1 MQPVTDSVWR
11 FWLDTDPR
19 PGWAN
24 MAIDAGLL
32 DLAERGQAILRVYRW
47 SPPCLSF
54 GCNEPAL
61 RRYDRALIEQL
72 GIATVRRPTGGRAVW
87 HADELTY
94 AVAAPGEL
102 LGALRE
108 AYRAI
113 HQLLAAALHRLGAPV
128 ALAPAPAASPA
139 LGSGACF
146 AAPVGGELVLDT
158 GKLVGSA
165 QVRQGRALL
174 QHGSLL
180 LGGSQ
185 LVAAEVTVGAS
196 PTLRDSTLSAAL
208 GRTVAFDEVAFAVR
222 DAAFQWQGEWH
233 EVRDSGPLLDAARP
247 HEDRFRS
254 PDWTW
259 RR

>member
-1 MQPVTDSVWR
+1 VKQSKWQ
-11 FWLDTDPR
+11 FWLDTEPR

-24 MAIDAGLL
+24 MAVDAGLL
-32 DLAERGQAILRVYRW
+32 DLAEQGHAVLRVYQW

-54 GCNEPAL
+54 GRNEPAL
-61 RRYDRALIEQL
+61 RRYDRDRIAQL
-72 GIATVRRPTGGRAVW
+72 GIDTVRRPTGGRAVW

-108 AYRAI
+108 AYRTI
-113 HQLLAAALHRLGAPV
+113 HQLLAGALHRLGAPV
-128 ALAPAPAASPA
+128 ALAPAPATSPS

-146 AAPVGGELVLDT
+146 AAPVGGELVLDA

-165 QVRQGRALL
+165 QVRQGSALL

-185 LVAAEVTVGAS
+185 SVASDVTLGDS
-196 PTLRDSTLSAAL
+196 PALRDSTLAAAL
-208 GRTVAFDEVAFAVR
+208 GRVVTFDEVALAVR
-222 DAAFQWQGEWH
+222 DAAFEWQREWH
-233 EVRDSGPLLDAARP
+233 EVRDSGPLLDAASP